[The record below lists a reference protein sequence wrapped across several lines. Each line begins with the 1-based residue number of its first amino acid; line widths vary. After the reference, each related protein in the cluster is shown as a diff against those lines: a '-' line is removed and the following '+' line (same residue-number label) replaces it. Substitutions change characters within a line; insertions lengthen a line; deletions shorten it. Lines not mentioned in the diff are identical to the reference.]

1 MGTAFI
7 IGNGESRAIFPINEL
22 KNKGIIYGCNAI
34 YRDYPTLCDKIV
46 SVNPEM
52 SIELDQA
59 RKNNKIPKTTRIYST
74 QNLPI
79 FNYILP
85 DDKVND
91 ADRFWYGSDPKSGTS
106 KTHDFAKNRG
116 SGCSAIQL
124 ACNDGNTKI
133 FIIGFDILGARQWEL
148 AEGLLSRRQNN
159 MYKDSINYPNR
170 QSMKAYLKY
179 EWIYQL
185 KQIARYY
192 HDKSF
197 YFINRLEYLEE
208 NILLH
213 QAMKNVS
220 NFKYGIY
227 ADLMRFIA
235 DSTIR
240 IKWRRY

>member
-1 MGTAFI
+1 MKT
-7 IGNGESRAIFPINEL
+7 
-22 KNKGIIYGCNAI
+22 
-34 YRDYPTLCDKIV
+34 YPKYV
-46 SVNPEM
+46 
-52 SIELDQA
+52 
-59 RKNNKIPKTTRIYST
+59 
-74 QNLPI
+74 
-79 FNYILP
+79 
-85 DDKVND
+85 
-91 ADRFWYGSDPKSGTS
+91 
-106 KTHDFAKNRG
+106 
-116 SGCSAIQL
+116 
-124 ACNDGNTKI
+124 
-133 FIIGFDILGARQWEL
+133 
-148 AEGLLSRRQNN
+148 
-159 MYKDSINYPNR
+159 
-170 QSMKAYLKY
+170 KAYLKY

-213 QAMKNVS
+213 QAMKNIS